1 MKAIISSSTMYE
13 SEEEEEEKR
22 DNSLFFDVTDLDNEL
37 EDLDID
43 TSWITEF
50 EKVDRDYSSFYKED
64 VATIQLQFV
73 YINKN
78 NEVETTKQDT
88 YLLEQVNIISQE
100 EVLDIIHRHSL
111 FHGKQYL
118 ILSIL
123 KYNIDLEPIDVR
135 DFLLNPT
142 GNSFLSPVN
151 TVHSIPLNKTI
162 SMFQDLNNLT
172 ILFREADISLAVA
185 KKTKRVTIR
194 VRKTRKKRA

>member
-1 MKAIISSSTMYE
+1 MYE
-13 SEEEEEEKR
+13 SEEEEERET

>member
-1 MKAIISSSTMYE
+1 MYE
-13 SEEEEEEKR
+13 SEEEEEEKEKG
-22 DNSLFFDVTDLDNEL
+22 NSLFFDITDLDNEL

-88 YLLEQVNIISQE
+88 YLLEQVNVISQE
-100 EVLDIIHRHSL
+100 EVMDIIHRHCL
-111 FHGKQYL
+111 FHGKQYTL
-118 ILSIL
+118 LSIL

-135 DFLLNPT
+135 DFLLNPS

-172 ILFREADISLAVA
+172 ILFREADASSILANA
-185 KKTKRVTIR
+185 KTKRVIIR

>member
-1 MKAIISSSTMYE
+1 MNISQYLDSSRKTMSDSE
-13 SEEEEEEKR
+13 SDRETDEG
-22 DNSLFFDVTDLDNEL
+22 VTE
-37 EDLDID
+37 IP
-43 TSWITEF
+43 T
-50 EKVDRDYSSFYKED
+50 
-64 VATIQLQFV
+64 
-73 YINKN
+73 
-78 NEVETTKQDT
+78 
-88 YLLEQVNIISQE
+88 LLPQE

-162 SMFQDLNNLT
+162 SMFQDLNNLM

-194 VRKTRKKRA
+194 VRKTRRKRA

>member
-1 MKAIISSSTMYE
+1 MKAIISRSTMYE

>member
-1 MKAIISSSTMYE
+1 MYE
-13 SEEEEEEKR
+13 SEEEEEEREKG
-22 DNSLFFDVTDLDNEL
+22 NSLFFDITDLDNEV

-172 ILFREADISLAVA
+172 ILFREADTSLALA
-185 KKTKRVTIR
+185 KKTKRITIR